1 MSATVHYPLSAVVA
15 ADELKLALCL
25 AAVDPA
31 IGGVLIE
38 GPRGMAKST
47 LARGVAELLPAGEFV
62 TLPLGASEER
72 IVGSLDLDAALGEGR
87 ARFSPGV
94 LAKADGGVL
103 YVDEVNLLPDH
114 LVDLLLDVAASG
126 VNLVERDGI
135 SHRHPARFVLIGT
148 MNPEEGELRP
158 QLLDRFGLNVRL
170 DTQPPPAERAEI
182 IRRRLAF
189 DADPQA
195 FAERWEGQQDNL
207 RRRCAEA
214 RRRLARIPLDDAA
227 LDSIARR
234 CFEAA
239 VDGLRADLVWLR
251 AARAHAAW
259 RGGERIEAEDIDAVE
274 HFALLHRRRQSN
286 PPPSAA
292 NPPPPPAAALSRSRS
307 APATAKG
314 SGANCRL
321 GRWPWGP
328 PASCRAGQKSPEHPP
343 ALGHGGGCQEQT
355 RALRGGLGGALSQ
368 GAEGAIQW
376 LPTLLR
382 GRPRQ
387 RRDLLRQ
394 PRSRRP
400 GELWLVIVDASA
412 STRRYGALAQA
423 KGVLATLFEEAYRQR
438 IRLAVLHAT
447 GQQAQWLWQG
457 QKASR
462 ELQDWLRQ
470 LGAGGGTPL
479 LDALHQAAGWLA
491 RRQRQKPAEH
501 QRLLVLTDGRL
512 RDWPALPEAACPSL
526 LVDLESGPLRLGKA
540 ERLARE
546 LGAEY
551 RHISELNKV

>member
-1 MSATVHYPLSAVVA
+1 
-15 ADELKLALCL
+15 
-25 AAVDPA
+25 
-31 IGGVLIE
+31 
-38 GPRGMAKST
+38 MAKST

-195 FAERWEGQQDNL
+195 FVERWEGQQDTL

-214 RRRLARIPLDDAA
+214 RRQLARIPWTMRRWIASPDAA
-227 LDSIARR
+227 SRR
-234 CFEAA
+234 LSMACAPTWS
-239 VDGLRADLVWLR
+239 GC

-274 HFALLHRRRQSN
+274 HFALLHRRRQSS

-292 NPPPPPAAALSRSRS
+292 NPPPPPAAPAALPS

-328 PASCRAGQKSPEHPP
+328 PASCRAGQKP
-343 ALGHGGGCQEQT
+343 
-355 RALRGGLGGALSQ
+355 
-368 GAEGAIQW
+368 
-376 LPTLLR
+376 
-382 GRPRQ
+382 
-387 RRDLLRQ
+387 
-394 PRSRRP
+394 
-400 GELWLVIVDASA
+400 
-412 STRRYGALAQA
+412 
-423 KGVLATLFEEAYRQR
+423 
-438 IRLAVLHAT
+438 
-447 GQQAQWLWQG
+447 
-457 QKASR
+457 
-462 ELQDWLRQ
+462 
-470 LGAGGGTPL
+470 
-479 LDALHQAAGWLA
+479 
-491 RRQRQKPAEH
+491 
-501 QRLLVLTDGRL
+501 
-512 RDWPALPEAACPSL
+512 
-526 LVDLESGPLRLGKA
+526 
-540 ERLARE
+540 
-546 LGAEY
+546 
-551 RHISELNKV
+551 